1 VNALTGQV
9 LQRRARTMVSLG
21 LSRKLGAWN
30 VGGDVRYAGER
41 PDVYSYPSINVKLPA
56 YTVLDLTLSYRLSSE
71 WLFKSRIDNVTD
83 EKYQTVYGY
92 NQQPLSLYAGVTW
105 TPKR

>member
-1 VNALTGQV
+1 
-9 LQRRARTMVSLG
+9 MISLG
-21 LSRKLGAWN
+21 LSQNLGAWN

-41 PDVYSYPSINVKLPA
+41 PDVYYDPVGPSSNLNLPA